1 MPANTN
7 SIDIFIPVL
16 NESRIIKNNIL
27 KVYSIFVKSNYDY
40 QIYVIDDG
48 SDDETPRV
56 VKKLVNKKIHYIRFQ
71 NGHTRRENLFK
82 AMNENGNSNIVC
94 FIDIARIDPKYIL
107 TLADKMNEYD
117 VIAGSRYTKT
127 LYIKRKIFRM
137 LVSFFFN
144 IFWLFIMRSK
154 IKDGNCGLKL
164 FKRKAFVDLYNWL
177 DYDYGLERGWLAD
190 RMILKR
196 AEKLNYNVGE
206 FQVRWI
212 DRNESS
218 FSLKQEL
225 QIIQY
230 MLKNFRKIFIE
241 LR

>member
-1 MPANTN
+1 MLSNTN

-16 NESRIIKNNIL
+16 NESKIIKKNIL
-27 KVYSIFVKSNYDY
+27 KINSTFVNTKYNY

-48 SDDETPRV
+48 SDDETPKI
-56 VKKLVNKKIHYIRFQ
+56 VKKLVNKKIHYIRFG

-82 AMNENGNSNIVC
+82 AMRENGNSNIVC

-107 TLADKMNEYD
+107 NLANKMGGYD
-117 VIAGSRYTKT
+117 VIIGSRYTQT
-127 LYIKRKIFRM
+127 LYTKRKFFRM
-137 LVSFFFN
+137 VISFFFN

-164 FKRKAFVDLYNWL
+164 FKRNVFIELYKWL
-177 DYDYGLERGWLAD
+177 GYDSSLERGWLAD

-196 AEKLNYNVGE
+196 AEKLNYKVGE
-206 FQVRWI
+206 FQIQWI

-218 FSLKQEL
+218 FNLKQEL
-225 QIIQY
+225 QMIMY
-230 MLKNFRKIFIE
+230 MIKNFHKVFIE
-241 LR
+241 IR